1 MRVSKLLFLGLIGLI
16 SLNSNALLVGERRF
30 DILNNLDKAIYG
42 ELDIVDTNSNLS
54 IEVKNGVHATALV
67 VNRFSLTELLD
78 GRLYS
83 MRGRNFYKSANLCE
97 GENDFLDETAYG
109 GCSSVLVGPKTVLTA
124 AHCIQNYQ
132 LACDRKSFV
141 FDARADL
148 GSSNVEQYFVK
159 SQVYHCSKI
168 LAYNQSRDKTYDYA
182 LIELD
187 RAVEGGRVPVKI
199 KTEPLQN
206 GDEVYM
212 IGHPNGFLSK
222 YSSNGFIRYDDELF
236 YNTNLD
242 AFGGN
247 SGGPVF
253 DKESNDMIGLLIRG
267 HDDLEWDNESK
278 CHRVVYCE
286 EDSCDGESVLKIGAI
301 IDDIESR
308 RNN

>member
-1 MRVSKLLFLGLIGLI
+1 MRLSNYIFTALLCF
-16 SLNSNALLVGERRF
+16 STLNSNASVANGAASF
-30 DILNNLDKAIYG
+30 FKHLDKAIYG
-42 ELDIVDTNSNLS
+42 ELDIADTTGELS
-54 IEVKNGVHATALV
+54 QDVKNGAHATALM
-67 VNRFSLTELLD
+67 VNRFSLNEILD
-78 GRLYS
+78 GKLYS
-83 MRGRNFYKSANLCE
+83 AKGQNFFKKAKMCE
-97 GENDFLDETAYG
+97 GENEFLNDLAYG

-148 GSSNVEQYFVK
+148 GSKNKVQYFVK

-168 LAYNQSRDKTYDYA
+168 LAYHQTRDKTFDYA

-187 RAVEGGRVPVKI
+187 RNVEGGRRPVKI
-199 KTEPLQN
+199 KKDLLQN

-212 IGHPNGFLSK
+212 IGHPNGFLSR
-222 YSSNGFIRYDDELF
+222 YSTNGFVRYDDELF

-253 DKESNDMIGLLIRG
+253 DKKTHEMVGLLIRG
-267 HDDLEWDNESK
+267 HDDLIWDTEKQCN
-278 CHRVVYCE
+278 RVVYCE
-286 EDSCDGESVLKIGAI
+286 EDGCDGESVLKIGAI